1 MLLLVVTGYLHTWYL
16 FIYLFIFF
24 KRILFV
30 KKNVIMKNENE
41 YSI

>member
-1 MLLLVVTGYLHTWYL
+1 MLLLPLQATFTLGIIYL
-16 FIYLFIFF
+16 FIYFF